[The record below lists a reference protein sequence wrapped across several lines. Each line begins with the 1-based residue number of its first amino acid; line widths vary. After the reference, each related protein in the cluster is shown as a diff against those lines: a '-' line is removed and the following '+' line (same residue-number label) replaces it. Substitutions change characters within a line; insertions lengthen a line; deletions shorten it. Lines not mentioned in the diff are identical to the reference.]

1 MEVKRLLYTLETL
14 KVLSALKEGERSFTE
29 LKKETGLGR
38 ATLALRLRLLR
49 EEGCVERNPVRGFP
63 PKVIYRLTRRGEELY
78 EELVEKELK
87 SEVEEYVKAFPKEI
101 IMLAERYMKL
111 EK

>member
-14 KVLSALKEGERSFTE
+14 KVLSALKRGEKSFTE
-29 LKKETGLGR
+29 LKKETGLAR

-49 EEGCVERNPVRGFP
+49 EEGCVERNPLRSFP
-63 PKVIYRLTRRGEELY
+63 PKTIYRLTKRGEELY

-87 SEVEEYVKAFPKEI
+87 PEIEGYLKAFPKEI
-101 IMLAERYMKL
+101 TALAEKYMKL
-111 EK
+111 GK